1 MESTDIRGFN
11 HYFVFLV
18 SKNDLRSARFNF
30 KIFDFFG
37 FMPIFA
43 TFCLILH
50 KFWANKLSKI
60 LIYIESNNDSML
72 LIHRCPRAIIKV
84 FFQNKGEA
92 LIPIKGARKNL
103 SRTEFQKTASTAK
116 FLENKKISHYSG
128 LFSEICHLKVSTLSS
143 HDCINILIAKLIKKS
158 KIKRLMRTSYPL
170 NLRLIWGYTQRLPRG
185 FP

>member
-1 MESTDIRGFN
+1 MNLG
-11 HYFVFLV
+11 LL
-18 SKNDLRSARFNF
+18 DLILKFTIFSDFCRF
-30 KIFDFFG
+30 
-37 FMPIFA
+37 FMIFA

-116 FLENKKISHYSG
+116 FLENKKMSHYSG

-143 HDCINILIAKLIKKS
+143 HDCISNRILHC
-158 KIKRLMRTSYPL
+158 Y
-170 NLRLIWGYTQRLPRG
+170 LRICLD
-185 FP
+185 